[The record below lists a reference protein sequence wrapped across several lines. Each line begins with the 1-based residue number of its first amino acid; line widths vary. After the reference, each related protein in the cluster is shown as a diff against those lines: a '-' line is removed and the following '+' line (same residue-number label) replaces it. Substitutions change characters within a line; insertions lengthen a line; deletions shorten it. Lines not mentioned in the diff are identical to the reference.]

1 MEQIAFRMQLN
12 PGQAEVYRQ
21 RHDDI
26 WPELVTLLK
35 QAGIADYS
43 IFLHEPSHSL
53 FAVLRRTPD
62 HSMAALP
69 QHAIMQRWWVY
80 MADIMQTGDDRQP
93 VVEPMERVFH
103 LD

>member
-12 PGQAEVYRQ
+12 PGQAEIYRQ

-35 QAGIADYS
+35 NAGIADYS
-43 IFLHEPSHSL
+43 IFLHEPSLSL
-53 FAVLRRTPD
+53 FAVLRRTSD

-69 QHAIMQRWWVY
+69 QHAIMQRWWAY
-80 MADIMQTGDDRQP
+80 MADIMQTGDDNEP

>member
-12 PGQAEVYRQ
+12 RGQADEYRQ

-35 QAGIADYS
+35 QAGISDYS
-43 IFLHEPSHSL
+43 IFLHEPSLSL
-53 FAVLRRTPD
+53 FAVLRRTPE
-62 HSMAALP
+62 HTMAALP
-69 QHAIMQRWWVY
+69 REAIMQRWWAY
-80 MADIMQTGDDRQP
+80 MADIMQTGDNDQP
-93 VVEPMERVFH
+93 VAEPMQRVFH